1 MIKSF
6 ILCFIFISGTFQVQA
21 QESPYK
27 TSLKADGIA
36 IGAGI
41 GLSYLGLTLIKN
53 KKGLSAEAALD
64 LAGNKNRVNG
74 FDRFSAGYY
83 SKRADRD
90 SYYPFYASF
99 AMPVVVTL
107 FNKTER
113 KKAGQ
118 VLSLFVETMAVTGTL
133 YTLTAG
139 NVNRTRPYVYGN
151 NISMD
156 EKTKNG
162 ARRSFFAGH
171 TAATAAA
178 TFFAA
183 KVYQDFNPSSALK
196 PYIWTAAAAIPA
208 TVGYLRLKAGMHFLS
223 DNIIGYAIG
232 AASGIMV
239 PQFHK
244 INKNNNF
251 SLNPVIMPDGQQL
264 MITYTFH

>member
-1 MIKSF
+1 MIRSF
-6 ILCFIFISGTFQVQA
+6 PLICIFLSTVFRIQA

-27 TSLKADGIA
+27 TSLKTDGIA

-53 KKGLSAEAALD
+53 KEGLSPEEAQA
-64 LAGNKNRVNG
+64 LAGNKSRVNG

-107 FNKTER
+107 FNKAER
-113 KKAGQ
+113 QKAGQ

-151 NISMD
+151 KISMD

-183 KVYQDFNPSSALK
+183 KVYQDFNPSATLK

-208 TVGYLRLKAGMHFLS
+208 TVGYLRLRAGMHFLS

-244 INKNNNF
+244 TNKNNHL
-251 SLNPVIMPDGQQL
+251 SLSPVITPNGQQL
-264 MITYTFH
+264 MVTYTFH